1 MSSEESDRNQ
11 GAGDQSG
18 FLNNQARESSS
29 AGVDNWQ
36 PPQQPSNRYS
46 DWGQASE
53 HPQQA
58 GQDSGGNVNFQ
69 PQQGNS
75 AAITGFVLALVAGLL
90 FLFPVINII
99 LSIPAI
105 VFSAIGLNK
114 SNKEGRPR
122 RGLAIAGLVISL
134 LVLLL
139 GIILLVAIGAWVME
153 EYESSSIAALTMLAG
168 RL

>member
-1 MSSEESDRNQ
+1 M
-11 GAGDQSG
+11 
-18 FLNNQARESSS
+18 
-29 AGVDNWQ
+29 DNWQ

-58 GQDSGGNVNFQ
+58 GQDSGNVNFQ

-114 SNKEGRPR
+114 SNKEGRPH

>member
-1 MSSEESDRNQ
+1 MSSKESDRNQ

-18 FLNNQARESSS
+18 FLDNQARESPS

-36 PPQQPSNRYS
+36 SPQQPSNRYS
-46 DWGQASE
+46 DWGSASE
-53 HPQQA
+53 PPQEK
-58 GQDSGGNVNFQ
+58 QDIGNVNFQ

-75 AAITGFVLALVAGLL
+75 AAITGFVLALVAG
-90 FLFPVINII
+90 FLSWFPVINIV

-105 VFSAIGLNK
+105 VFSAIGLSK
-114 SNKEGRPR
+114 SNKEGRPH

-139 GIILLVAIGAWVME
+139 GIILIAAIGAWINE
-153 EYESSSIAALTMLAG
+153 ESESSSIAALIMLAG